1 MSIFSSKAEFDLERH
16 LQNVVGR
23 CCEELPEKK
32 KSTLLGRVIS
42 DEGNK
47 RYARRHFPFG
57 SGLYIAEKDGNKIYE
72 QHDLS
77 RFPDWKSNKDFPG
90 NEAYPLDSKE
100 HREGVKKIE
109 DLIEKFTAND
119 SNVAKDLKKLLE
131 NSEIHYRVLSK
142 WEKPNGSCSFK
153 RAKQKDAK
161 NQIVICICDLN
172 KTGDEVLPEILAHE
186 LGHALEFS
194 QRPKGAETKYMD
206 GCETAADILGA
217 SLLVN
222 AGVNSK
228 GFSKFMGQDYRDK
241 KTKKLDTKMF
251 YSPDG
256 KYRRTN
262 FILAYKYMYKAR
274 KNNSKSLETEN
285 RNKIPEKKNIVE
297 QIKAHRGLA
306 SKKTTADKP
315 QSVSAENSKNF
326 GRVPNYN
333 DGGR

>member
-1 MSIFSSKAEFDLERH
+1 MGIFSSKAKFDLERH

-23 CCEELPEKK
+23 CCEEMPEKEK
-32 KSTLLGRVIS
+32 NELLGRIVS

-47 RYARRHFPFG
+47 RYAKRHFLFG
-57 SGLYIAEKDGNKIYE
+57 SELRIDKKRGKKIYE

-77 RFPDWKSNKDFPG
+77 QFPDWKSDEDFPS
-90 NEAYPLDSKE
+90 NKAYSLDSKE
-100 HREGVKKIE
+100 HQEGVKKIE
-109 DLIEKFTAND
+109 DLIKKFTAND
-119 SNVAKDLKKLLE
+119 SNVAKDLKRLLE
-131 NSEIHYRVLSK
+131 NSEIRYRVLSK

-153 RAKQKDAK
+153 RAEQKGAK
-161 NQIVICICDLN
+161 NQIVICVCDLN
-172 KTGDEVLPEILAHE
+172 KTGDKVLPEILAHE

-217 SLLVN
+217 SLLAN
-222 AGVNSK
+222 AGVSSK
-228 GFSKFMGQDYRDK
+228 EFSKFMGKDYRERK
-241 KTKKLDTKMF
+241 KKKLDTEMF

-274 KNNSKSLETEN
+274 RNNFKSLEKEN
-285 RNKIPEKKNIVE
+285 PNKIPEKKNIVE

-315 QSVSAENSKNF
+315 QSVSAENLKNF
-326 GRVPNYN
+326 GYVSNRN